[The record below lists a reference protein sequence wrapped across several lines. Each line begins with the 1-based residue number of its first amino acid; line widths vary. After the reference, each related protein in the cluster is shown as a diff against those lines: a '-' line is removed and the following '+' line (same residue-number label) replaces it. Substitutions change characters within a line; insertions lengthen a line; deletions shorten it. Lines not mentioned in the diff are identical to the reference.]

1 LIQFA
6 GIVYT
11 APPVSDAD
19 TPRLPPLPKEL
30 WGDEVRAALR
40 TAYPK
45 KVADRFL
52 AEGPDAPHVPNVLST
67 MMHHPALSAP
77 FLVYNRVLLEAPALG
92 HRLRELMVLRVA
104 WRTRSSYEWVQHVR
118 MAERWSVTPQ
128 DIEAITRGTN
138 AEAWTQLEIDL
149 IAATDQLFDRFR
161 IDDLTWASLA
171 KQLDPRQLVEVVFV
185 VGTYTCLAMAFNSF
199 GLQLD
204 PELHS
209 IAVIPFPESEE

>member
-1 LIQFA
+1 
-6 GIVYT
+6 VKT
-11 APPVSDAD
+11 SD
-19 TPRLPPLPKEL
+19 TPRLAPLPKEL

-45 KVADRFL
+45 NVADRFL
-52 AEGPDAPHVPNVLST
+52 ADGPDAGHVPNVLST
-67 MMHHPALSAP
+67 MMHHPALAAP
-77 FLVYNRVLLEAPALG
+77 FLVYNRVLLEKPTLG

-118 MAERWSVTPQ
+118 MAERWSVTAQ
-128 DIEAITRGTN
+128 DIEAITRGTR
-138 AEAWTQLEIDL
+138 AEAWSQLETDL
-149 IAATDQLFDRFR
+149 VAATDQLLDRHR
-161 IDDLTWASLA
+161 IDDETWARLA
-171 KQLDPRQLVEVVFV
+171 EHLDPRQLFEVVFV

-209 IAVIPFPESEE
+209 IATIPFPESKE